1 MENNRAINNN
11 ILEMEKKESF
21 TIIPNNYVWAY
32 EEGEVS
38 LVKGLN
44 SKILNVISFVQ
55 AKSDIYGES
64 CFSLEYLVTS
74 CGYKPNKNKG
84 KSNEQFKECL
94 LQLVEAGILKDID
107 NTIKECKANTL
118 IRCKLDLPK
127 VESQFFKL
135 NYSKVKEILSIEE
148 GDKTTLLNVYCYILA
163 RLHRRKDNK
172 RKKDGTSDNPIY
184 KDGGHS
190 ECFYDSQENISE
202 DLGINKN
209 TFIKHI
215 KILAENGLVYYNN
228 LGKACSKEKG
238 CYNMSNVYTI
248 DEDELEQALIDC
260 AHKAIKNGI
269 SILGE
274 KRTNESFKQ
283 NAIKGKIK
291 AEQNKGKDT
300 TTLESKLEDTVE
312 ESVKLNK
319 KEMKYI
325 AKAREDLNEGKSSK
339 DNNKNKSK
347 DTSKQEQYEEVDCTE
362 EEYLKVIDAYFK
374 NNEDDDMFNELDDL
388 F

>member
-1 MENNRAINNN
+1 MENNRTINNN

-21 TIIPNNYVWAY
+21 TIIPNNYVWTY
-32 EEGEVS
+32 EEGEIS

-64 CFSLEYLVTS
+64 CFSLEYLITS

-94 LQLVEAGILKDID
+94 LQLVKAEILEDID

-118 IRCKLDLPK
+118 IRCKLNLPK

-135 NYSKVKEILSIEE
+135 SYSTVKEVLSIEE
-148 GDKTTLLNVYCYILA
+148 GDKTTLLNVYCYVLA

-172 RKKDGTSDNPIY
+172 RKKDGTSNNPIY
-184 KDGGHS
+184 KDGGHA
-190 ECFYDSQENISE
+190 ECFYDSQVKIAD
-202 DLGINKN
+202 DLGITKP
-209 TFIKHI
+209 TLDKHI
-215 KILAENGLVYYNN
+215 KILAENGLIYYDN
-228 LGKACSKEKG
+228 LGKAYSKEKG

-248 DEDELEQALIDC
+248 DEDELEQALIES
-260 AHKAIKNGI
+260 AYKTMKNGI

-274 KRTNESFKQ
+274 KRTNESFKA
-283 NAIKGKIK
+283 NGIKGKIK

-300 TTLESKLEDTVE
+300 TSLEGKLEDTVE

-325 AKAREDLNEGKSSK
+325 AKAREDFNEGKSSK
-339 DNNKNKSK
+339 DKNKSK
-347 DTSKQEQYEEVDCTE
+347 KQSKQEQCEEVNYTE
-362 EEYLKVIDAYFK
+362 EEYLKVIDVDFED
-374 NNEDDDMFNELDDL
+374 NEDDDMFNELADL